1 MLDVEKNGAVV
12 GTITIAATGQTGA
25 FATSGGGAVSCSP
38 GDRLAVVNQNPA
50 DASLADISITFKCT
64 RP

>member
-1 MLDVEKNGAVV
+1 VLDVEKNGAVV
-12 GTITIAATGQTGA
+12 GTVTIAATGQIGA
-25 FATSGGGAVSCSP
+25 FATSGGAVSCSP

-50 DASLADISITFKCT
+50 DASLADISITFKGT